1 MNDKSDPNPGDIA
14 QIRDDIDRIDADIL
28 KLLAERKAHSLR
40 IAKEKGI
47 HDRPSRDQSREEGLI
62 SDRIATG
69 MEHDLDSG
77 LVNRVWREIVN
88 DSVRIQQ
95 EYLGRAERPRQAMTV
110 AIQGIEGSYS
120 QLASQQYFDHKGMA
134 VNYLRA
140 PTFAAAIAAVQREEA
155 DVAVLPIENTTS
167 GTISEVYD
175 LLLESRLHFVG
186 DVRFRIRHCLLG
198 IEGASISELRRIYCH
213 PQAVAQCSEFLAQLD
228 HCEIV
233 YFSDTALSGQKIHE
247 LGDPTVAAI
256 ASEEAARLFGLDV
269 LKTGIATRD
278 ENFTRFVVVA
288 AEPAEVPDAVP
299 SKTSIVMAVG
309 NHPGALMDALSVF
322 HDADINL
329 VMLESRPIA
338 NNPREELFYLDFD
351 GNISEAA
358 VQAVLETLM
367 RQVRFLRVLGS
378 YPSTDLRPKPVERKV
393 KKVRPQGR
401 SALTE
406 LSPTASSPRGYK
418 LGSRGHKE
426 QNTIVEV
433 SGVKIGG
440 DDLVII
446 AGPCAVE
453 SWDQVMTAAKAVKES
468 GGSILRGGCFKPRT
482 SPYSFQGLAYEGLEM
497 LVEAGKAY
505 GLPVVTE
512 VVSPEDVEGVARQAD
527 ILQIGTRNMQN
538 FSLLSAAGRAHRPV
552 MLKRGMSS
560 SLDELL
566 QAAEYILS
574 EGNQQVFLCE
584 RGIRTF
590 ETSTRNTLDLSAV
603 PVLRQRT
610 HLPIIVDP
618 SHAAGD
624 RDLVA
629 PLALAAQAIGAHGI
643 MVEIHP
649 DPDNA
654 LSDGPQSLRL
664 DQFQDLMLALGF
676 EG

>member
-1 MNDKSDPNPGDIA
+1 MDQRTNPNPGDIER
-14 QIRDDIDRIDADIL
+14 IRDDIDRIDADIL

-47 HDRPSRDQSREEGLI
+47 HDRPSRDQTREEGLI
-62 SDRIATG
+62 SDRIASG

-77 LVNRVWREIVN
+77 LVNRLWREIVN

-95 EYLGRAERPRQAMTV
+95 EFLDRMEGPDSAVTV
-110 AIQGIEGSYS
+110 AIQGIDGSYS
-120 QLASQQYFDHKGMA
+120 QLAAQQYFDHKGTS
-134 VNYLRA
+134 VNYVRS
-140 PTFAAAIAAVQREEA
+140 PTFAAAIAAVQRGEA

-167 GTISEVYD
+167 GAISEVYD
-175 LLLESRLHFVG
+175 LLLDSNLRFVG

-233 YFSDTALSGQKIHE
+233 YFSDTALSGQKIRD
-247 LGDPTVAAI
+247 LDDRTIAAI
-256 ASEEAARLFGLDV
+256 ASEEAGRIFGLDV
-269 LKTGIATRD
+269 LKTGIANRD
-278 ENFTRFVVVA
+278 ENYTRFVVVA
-288 AEPAEVPDAVP
+288 PEPAHVPEGVP
-299 SKTSIVMAVG
+299 TKTSIVMAVG
-309 NHPGALMDALSVF
+309 NHPGALMDALGVF

-329 VMLESRPIA
+329 VMLESRPIP

-351 GNISEAA
+351 GNISDQS
-358 VQAVLETLM
+358 VVDVLDVLT
-367 RQVRFLRVLGS
+367 RQVRFMRVLGS
-378 YPSTDLRPKPVERKV
+378 YPSRDLRPKPVERKV
-393 KKVRPQGR
+393 RQVIPKGR
-401 SALTE
+401 SALTQLE
-406 LSPTASSPRGYK
+406 PLPSSPTGYR

-433 SGVKIGG
+433 AGVKLGG
-440 DDLVII
+440 EDLVVI

-453 SWDQVMTAAKAVKES
+453 SWDQVMTAAKVVKER

-482 SPYSFQGLAYEGLEM
+482 SPYSFQGLGFEALEM

-512 VVSPEDVEGVARQAD
+512 VVSPEDVEGVARKAD

-538 FSLLSAAGRAHRPV
+538 FSLLSAVGRAHRPV

-560 SLDELL
+560 SLEELL

-610 HLPIIVDP
+610 HLPVIVDP

-624 RDLVA
+624 RDLVP

-649 DPDNA
+649 DPDSA
-654 LSDGPQSLRL
+654 LSDGPQSLTL
-664 DQFQDLMLALGF
+664 DQFRDMMVALGLSS
-676 EG
+676 